1 MYTIS
6 IPELKELLSHTA
18 FRQRQPVMIWGQ
30 PGVGKSQAVAQVTA
44 AHGGQLVDIRLSQY
58 DSVDLRGIPSAEN
71 GITVWNVPSTLPF
84 KGNPTFDENLPCI
97 VLFLDEINSAAPSVS
112 AVAYQLVND
121 RRVGE
126 HELMDNVVIIAAG
139 NRETDKGVTNKMPTP
154 LANRFRPHVEVGLDV
169 DAVCVHFQ
177 EIGLPEI
184 GVAFLQFRKHLVST
198 FIVEKDGH
206 PTVTLNKAFAT
217 PRTWE
222 AALGYYADPHMPE
235 SIKRIA
241 MAGTIGT
248 GEAGEFWGFV
258 KTYDQISTIIPQ
270 IMKDPVRAPVPDEQ
284 SMLYAV
290 TVALS
295 GRMDTQTLGLIHTYL
310 KRLQPEYVMLAW
322 MLATKRDESL
332 MSTPEFIDFSKRY
345 KEVFQNN

>member
-6 IPELKELLSHTA
+6 IPELKELISHTA
-18 FRQRQPVMIWGQ
+18 IRMRQPIMIWGQ

-44 AHGGQLVDIRLSQY
+44 AHNGQLVDIRLSQY
-58 DSVDLRGIPSAEN
+58 DSVDLRGIPSPEN
-71 GITVWNVPSTLPF
+71 GLTKWNVPSTLPF
-84 KGNPTFDENLPCI
+84 KGNPMFDEASPCI
-97 VLFLDEINSAAPSVS
+97 VLFLDEINSAAPAVS

-177 EIGLPEI
+177 NIGLPDI
-184 GVAFLQFRKHLVST
+184 GVAFLQFRKQLVST

-222 AALGYYADPHMPE
+222 AALGYYADDQMPE
-235 SIKRIA
+235 SLKRIA

-248 GEAGEFWGFV
+248 GESEEFWGFS
-258 KTYDQISTIIPQ
+258 KTYDQIAAIMPAV
-270 IMKDPVRAPVPDEQ
+270 MKDPLKAPVPEER
-284 SMLYAV
+284 SMLYAI

-295 GRMDTQTLGLIHTYL
+295 GNMNHQTIGTIHTYL
-310 KRLQPEYVMLAW
+310 KRLEPEFVMLAW
-322 MLATKRDESL
+322 MLATKRDEAL
-332 MSTPEFIDFSKRY
+332 MATPEFIDFSKRY
-345 KEVFQNN
+345 KEVFSNN

>member
-1 MYTIS
+1 MYTITL
-6 IPELKELLSHTA
+6 PELKQLLAHTA
-18 FRQRQPVMIWGQ
+18 FRMRQPVMIWGQ
-30 PGVGKSQAVAQVTA
+30 PGVGKSEAVAQVTA
-44 AHGGQLVDIRLSQY
+44 DHNGQLVDIRLSQY
-58 DSVDLRGIPSAEN
+58 DSVDLRGIPSPEN
-71 GITVWNVPSTLPF
+71 GLTKWNVPSTLPF
-84 KGNPTFDENLPCI
+84 KGNPLFDEASPCI

-177 EIGLPEI
+177 NLGLPQI
-184 GVAFLQFRKHLVST
+184 GVAFLQFRKELLST
-198 FIVEKDGH
+198 FIVAKDGN

-222 AALGYYADPHMPE
+222 AALKYYADPAMPE
-235 SIKRIA
+235 SLKRIA

-248 GEAGEFWGFV
+248 GEAEEFWGFV
-258 KTYDQISTIIPQ
+258 KTYDQISTIIPAV
-270 IMKDPVRAPVPDEQ
+270 MKDPVKAPIPDER

-295 GRMDTQTLGLIHTYL
+295 GDMRKETLSLIHTYL
-310 KRLQPEYVMLAW
+310 KRLEPEFVMLAW
-322 MLATKRDESL
+322 MLSTKRDESL
-332 MSTPEFIDFSKRY
+332 MASPEFIDFSKRY
-345 KEVFQNN
+345 KEVFTN